1 MSEFSFIGLIIAAL
15 VMGLMGSP
23 HCLGMCGGLVF
34 AFEQGIKNPARRS
47 LYVAGF
53 HAGRILTYVILGLLV
68 FTLGRAL
75 LPSGSASMAG
85 LSWIRILAGVALIIS
100 GLVVWGKLSPLW
112 LERAGGKFWSK
123 LAPIRT
129 KMLPVDSFPKAL
141 GLGLVWGLLPCGL
154 VYAAIALSLA
164 ASSAAHAAIT
174 MAAFGLG
181 MVPMLVLSAA
191 AAAALKNR
199 LKKTYGRELTAL
211 VLILSGAVTLAAP
224 LVMQRMHGDHGM
236 HSDHGMHVD
245 QSGHE
250 VQGAH
255 ADHTDHAGMDMDMDM
270 DMGMGMDHDQA
281 ADHSMMSH
289 GAADHE
295 MGSHMD
301 SNETYPDMP
310 MSNSADSAGHKPME
324 PGLNQGAVHFD
335 QTSPAEPLSDPLDQI
350 DQDAAPSFD
359 QMSPESAAP

>member
-85 LSWIRILAGVALIIS
+85 LSWIRVLAGVALIIA

-112 LERAGGKFWSK
+112 LERTGGKFWSK

-141 GLGLVWGLLPCGL
+141 GLGLIWGLLPCGL

-164 ASSAAHAAIT
+164 ASSVAHAAMT

-211 VLILSGAVTLAAP
+211 VLIVSGAVTLAAP
-224 LVMQRMHGDHGM
+224 LVMQRMH
-236 HSDHGMHVD
+236 SDHGMHGD

-255 ADHTDHAGMDMDMDM
+255 AAHTSHAGMNMD
-270 DMGMGMDHDQA
+270 MDHDQA

-289 GAADHE
+289 GESDHE
-295 MGSHMD
+295 MNSHMV
-301 SNETYPDMP
+301 SGATYPDMP
-310 MSNSADSAGHKPME
+310 MSMTAESAGDKPME
-324 PGLNQGAVHFD
+324 SDLNQGAVHFD

-350 DQDAAPSFD
+350 DQDAAQSFD
-359 QMSPESAAP
+359 QMSPEQAAP

>member
-1 MSEFSFIGLIIAAL
+1 MSEFSFFGLIIAAL
-15 VMGLMGSP
+15 VMGVMGSP

-34 AFEQGIKNPARRS
+34 AFEQGVKNPARRS

-85 LSWIRILAGVALIIS
+85 LSWIRVLAGVALIIA

-141 GLGLVWGLLPCGL
+141 GLGLIWGLLPCGL

-164 ASSAAHAAIT
+164 ASSVAHAAMT

-211 VLILSGAVTLAAP
+211 VLIVSGAVTLAAP

-236 HSDHGMHVD
+236 HGD

-255 ADHTDHAGMDMDMDM
+255 AAHTSHAGMNMD
-270 DMGMGMDHDQA
+270 MDHDQA

-289 GAADHE
+289 GESDHE
-295 MGSHMD
+295 MNSHMV
-301 SNETYPDMP
+301 SGATYPDMP
-310 MSNSADSAGHKPME
+310 MSTESAGDMPME
-324 PGLNQGAVHFD
+324 SGLYQGAVHFD
-335 QTSPAEPLSDPLDQI
+335 QTSSAEPLSDPLDQI
-350 DQDAAPSFD
+350 DQDAAQSFD
-359 QMSPESAAP
+359 QMSPEQAAP